1 MHRYIALISLAV
13 IIGALSPAVL
23 AQADAE
29 TAFEQGKAAYASG
42 QFTKARD
49 LFLKASQTD
58 TRNPEVFLW
67 LGKAEYQLGVV
78 DKAIAAWK
86 RTLKLAP
93 EQPYAA
99 RMLAVLRGEAVEV
112 DTRMKLIEVMLQERL
127 YGPALSECMKL
138 LDEKA
143 LSELQRP
150 KVMTLQAES
159 LVRMHKG
166 PDARNVLHEL
176 MALYPRQADPV
187 KTTLLLGEA
196 KLQGDERS
204 IAEAL
209 VILRKLAAEHPQTP
223 AAANAHYDIITH
235 DPRLASGAA
244 RAEAMAKWLAANS
257 EHEFADSGRHI
268 LLGTYLSLALQG
280 IKPGPESDLSP
291 TDVKALALAADIYR
305 RELSAGKAN
314 ELTKRLLSH
323 IRSRYTNSKAYTAA
337 IRAMETLLAA
347 PLPRGNR
354 LSVLK
359 ALASS
364 KYLIAAQWLDETARA
379 GQLPVG
385 VARGK
390 LPEKLADVLA
400 TFETIR
406 TEYPAEPFWA
416 DQANLARRVRASAS
430 RVLPT
435 AEFKG
440 LKGPDAWALDIAMPV
455 IKANADAS
463 AVKSAVATVQAI
475 INERTKVQKPGSRK
489 LAVELSVELLDAVSP
504 LQPNWSEVI
513 ASYCKVASEYA
524 AYVFQENI
532 KAGRAEENTKLS
544 ELQKSYL
551 TTLKNHVVGNAT
563 YAPEALVQLA
573 EHVKPWVEHGHWAV
587 AEQVYTTVAEALP
600 EKERRQADLA
610 VVNLWIQQVAREHQR
625 LVAAGLTVPREL
637 HPTMKKA
644 LLRCYQQQGGL
655 DQERSILA
663 QVRSVWDSI
672 IGHYKKLEYFDTVEQ
687 AINVKPSKIIDA
699 ADAYADLQL
708 ANLKFELARRE
719 LSLLLN
725 QYDGT
730 EKIKLTPA
738 FETAIEA
745 YVKFISERPSGALR
759 DQAVAGVFQIAQVFE
774 KHKAYDAA
782 VKVYNDFAVFAAKVK
797 ALSQAAPGS
806 SSVAER
812 AAFAA
817 AAALDAKARLA
828 LSRELEGRKDPA
840 VAPDKVSSEFTA
852 AIEAYKNFI
861 KAYPKSVLL
870 GQAIEKIMAVA
881 LEYARVDAWDVAEG
895 IYAGLLAEESRQFAP
910 ANCWVRRVERIEFCR
925 GLCHLGKVIPEH
937 AKGVLTT
944 LTLREIS
951 RPGGADEK
959 RAFAKAAEFDSF
971 ETVDGRADLPA
982 AKLGPLAKGPV
993 SSAEYGS
1000 GGYGGYLGSRA
1011 GDDLKVR
1018 DSLVVAAL
1026 RQEEV
1031 SRAARVA
1038 RLREQLSYRPV
1049 RKAQQQAAVKAP
1061 VLSDAEITRQEKALN
1076 AAYEIFQA
1084 IRKKYPRTSTAEQ
1097 ARGEVK
1103 VMIDHWRTISQW
1115 RRAAGLAERFLKD
1128 NPTDKEL
1135 PALRLSVARDYLA
1148 WAAQPVEDKP
1158 SRSGKRRRAGMLGE
1172 VAQRFAK
1179 ARDELTKVVTN
1190 FPRER
1195 TLLQQAQWDIAN
1207 SFLTQARV
1215 VDAFSATL
1223 ARGQYV
1229 RATKELLRLADEYY
1243 DHPNIGTVPQML
1255 WDISGELANRKY
1267 YEEAIT
1273 VWNDLMIRFPTH
1285 ALAQQAALRT
1295 AQTYQNNLEQPLRA
1309 AEAYQEVNV
1318 ARGGNDAGI
1327 QNTIY
1332 QIGVQLKNKKRW
1344 VEALHVL
1351 EMFVDSFPR
1360 HPQAGQALTM
1370 VGQVHQTN
1378 EAWEDAI
1385 AAYRRVITEFPT
1397 GNWIKD
1403 AKWSIAECTI
1413 NLSRWREA
1421 MDGYEAYVRDYPGDG
1436 EVTEA
1441 KRRVGILKDLV
1452 RYQTL
1457 VDEEGQRKA
1466 FDAQYQIAT
1475 IVLEQLSNRIKAIIE
1490 YRKVAANWAKSHL
1503 ADDALY
1509 AVATAYLAMGET
1521 DKAREAARVVAKQYP
1536 ESPLADDAL
1545 YLVGASYEDEAN
1557 KLAAATRAKTAEEIQ
1572 LVAQSYA
1579 YQSVQRARG
1588 KQVSEQRKLI
1598 ASLRQ
1603 AGLGQ
1608 KAELEEASAAAARY
1622 NLFSTNVAL
1631 AGGGAFQVV
1640 EALTATQLANRQD
1653 KINAALRRAVSAYDE
1668 TSRVPAGDKAGD
1680 ALLRMA
1686 TIYDERLKDPNAAM
1700 AAWLEIVR
1708 QFSGTAVAE
1717 DASWRIAQHYER
1729 EGENAKAIEA
1739 YKAFLRNYRRSSKA
1753 SGAQF
1758 AIAENYEHLGQWV
1771 NAMDAYTNYINNF
1784 PSGPMVQKA
1793 REQINWIKAYRL

>member
-1 MHRYIALISLAV
+1 MQRFITLISLAV
-13 IIGALSPAVL
+13 IIIIGVSSPVVL
-23 AQADAE
+23 AQADAAA
-29 TAFEQGKAAYASG
+29 AFEQGKAAYASG
-42 QFTKARD
+42 QWTSARD
-49 LFLKASQTD
+49 LFLKASHTD

-67 LGKAEYQLGVV
+67 LGKTEYQLGAV

-99 RMLAVLRGEAVEV
+99 KMLAVLRGEAIEI
-112 DTRMKLIEVMLQERL
+112 DTRIKLIEVMLRERL
-127 YGPALSECMKL
+127 YRPALSECTKL
-138 LDEKA
+138 LNERA

-159 LVRMHKG
+159 LVRMRKG

-176 MALYPRQADPV
+176 MALYPKQADPV
-187 KTTLLLGEA
+187 QTTLLLGEA

-209 VILRKLAAEHPQTP
+209 VVLRKLVADHPQTP
-223 AAANAHYDIITH
+223 AAARAQYDIITH
-235 DPRLASGAA
+235 DPKLAAGVA

-291 TDVKALALAADIYR
+291 TDLKTLALAADLFKTSVRADEALKLTRQVVGHFDNYY
-305 RELSAGKAN
+305 AAN
-314 ELTKRLLSH
+314 
-323 IRSRYTNSKAYTAA
+323 KAYAAA
-337 IRAMETLLAA
+337 ISGCQTLLKE
-347 PLPRGNR
+347 PLPPSSRSFALR
-354 LSVLK
+354 
-359 ALASS
+359 ALARYKSELALEQLTTEA
-364 KYLIAAQWLDETARA
+364 KA
-379 GQLPVG
+379 GRLVAGPLP
-385 VARGK
+385 K
-390 LPEKLADVLA
+390 TLADVVA
-400 TFETIR
+400 TYRTINK
-406 TEYPAEPFWA
+406 EFPAEPVWR
-416 DQANLARRVRASAS
+416 DQAKLAERVRQLAPAF
-430 RVLPT
+430 PPKIT
-435 AEFKG
+435 EPKAPF
-440 LKGPDAWALDIAMPV
+440 AWAVQIALP
-455 IKANADAS
+455 IISANADLS
-463 AVKSAVATVQAI
+463 AVSQAVRTIWAILDDCARIEKPPAIGMVLAINSQLLEVLKPTNPAWPATMLRQVDLLNADAAAVF
-475 INERTKVQKPGSRK
+475 NEN
-489 LAVELSVELLDAVSP
+489 LL
-504 LQPNWSEVI
+504 
-513 ASYCKVASEYA
+513 
-524 AYVFQENI
+524 
-532 KAGRAEENTKLS
+532 AGRAEENAKLS
-544 ELQKSYL
+544 ERQKEFLATLRKLVEHHAGQAATVLERLRTHLQPWVRYGHYKVAEQAY
-551 TTLKNHVVGNAT
+551 T
-563 YAPEALVQLA
+563 QLA
-573 EHVKPWVEHGHWAV
+573 ESLPQAQQKQTKLTIAKLWRH
-587 AEQVYTTVAEALP
+587 QVFD
-600 EKERRQADLA
+600 RH
-610 VVNLWIQQVAREHQR
+610 NR
-625 LVAAGLTVPREL
+625 LVAAGLTAPREL
-637 HPTMKKA
+637 DPVLFKA
-644 LLRCYQQQGGL
+644 LQLCCALQEGL
-655 DQERSILA
+655 DEKDSFLKE
-663 QVRSVWDSI
+663 VRTLWDSI
-672 IGHYKKLEYFDTVEQ
+672 VGHYKKLEYFETAGQ
-687 AINVKPSKIIDA
+687 AINVRPDTECTT
-699 ADAYADLQL
+699 ADVYASLQL

-719 LSLLLN
+719 LDLLLN
-725 QYDGT
+725 RYNAT
-730 EKIKLTPA
+730 EKITLMPA
-738 FETAIEA
+738 FKTAIEA
-745 YVKFISERPSGALR
+745 YMKFISERPSSPLR
-759 DQAVAGVFQIAQVFE
+759 SQAVAGVFQIAQVFE
-774 KHKAYDAA
+774 KHKAYDVA
-782 VKVYNDFAVFAAKVK
+782 VKVYRDFAAFAAKVK

-806 SSVAER
+806 SSVIER

-817 AAALDAKARLA
+817 AAALDTKARLA
-828 LSRELEGRKDPA
+828 LSRELEGRKDAA
-840 VAPDKVSSEFTA
+840 VAPAKVSSEFTA
-852 AIEAYKNFI
+852 AIQAYKNFI

-870 GQAIEKIMAVA
+870 GHAIEKIMAVA
-881 LEYARVDAWDVAEG
+881 LEYARVDAWDVADS
-895 IYAGLLAEESRQFAP
+895 IYAELLAEELAI
-910 ANCWVRRVERIEFCR
+910 RRVERIEFCR
-925 GLCHLGKVIPEH
+925 GLCQLGKVMPDH

-944 LTLREIS
+944 LTLKETRRLE
-951 RPGGADEK
+951 GADEK
-959 RAFAKAAEFDSF
+959 RAFAKAVEFDALTMSGIARLSTPT
-971 ETVDGRADLPA
+971 EPSEDAEKMPA
-982 AKLGPLAKGPV
+982 ARPGVAG
-993 SSAEYGS
+993 SYG

-1011 GDDLKVR
+1011 DDDLKVR

-1049 RKAQQQAAVKAP
+1049 RKGQKRQAPARAP

-1097 ARGEVK
+1097 ARGEIK

-1115 RRAAGLAERFLKD
+1115 QRAAGLAERFLKD

-1135 PALRLSVARDYLA
+1135 PALRLSIARDYLA
-1148 WAAQPVEDKP
+1148 WAAKPVEDKP
-1158 SRSGKRRRAGMLGE
+1158 SKQLMLSE
-1172 VAQRFAK
+1172 VAQRFTK
-1179 ARDELTKVVTN
+1179 ARDELTRVVTN

-1229 RATKELLRLADEYY
+1229 RATRELLRLADEYH
-1243 DHPNIGTVPQML
+1243 DHPKIGTVPQML

-1273 VWNDLMIRFPTH
+1273 VWNDLMIRFSTH

-1332 QIGVQLKNKKRW
+1332 QIGVRLKNKKRW

-1436 EVTEA
+1436 KVAEA
-1441 KRRVGILKDLV
+1441 KRRGGILKDLV

-1457 VDEEGQRKA
+1457 VDEKGQRKA

-1475 IVLEQLSNRIKAIIE
+1475 IVLKQLSNRVKAIIE
-1490 YRKVAANWAKSHL
+1490 YRKVAANWDKSHL

-1509 AVATAYLAMGET
+1509 AVATTYLAMGET
-1521 DKAREAARVVAKQYP
+1521 NKAREAARVVAKQYP

-1545 YLVGASYEDEAN
+1545 YLVGKSYEDEAN

-1572 LVAQSYA
+1572 LVAQSEA
-1579 YQSVQRARG
+1579 YQRVQEARG
-1588 KQVSEQRKLI
+1588 KQVSEQRKRI
-1598 ASLRQ
+1598 ESLRRGG
-1603 AGLGQ
+1603 AY
-1608 KAELEEASAAAARY
+1608 EEADYAEAGAAAARQIF
-1622 NLFSTNVAL
+1622 NVSNVAL
-1631 AGGGAFQVV
+1631 AAGGAFQVV
-1640 EALTATQLANRQD
+1640 EALTAAQLANRQD

-1686 TIYDERLKDPNAAM
+1686 TIYDERLKDSSAAM
-1700 AAWLEIVR
+1700 ATWLEIVR

-1717 DASWRIAQHYER
+1717 NASWRIAQSYER
-1729 EGENAKAIEA
+1729 EGEHAKAIEA

-1753 SGAQF
+1753 SDAQF

>member
-1 MHRYIALISLAV
+1 MQRFIALISLAV
-13 IIGALSPAVL
+13 IIIIGVSSPVVL
-23 AQADAE
+23 AQADAAA
-29 TAFEQGKAAYASG
+29 AFEQGKATYASG

-49 LFLKASQTD
+49 LFLKASHTD
-58 TRNPEVFLW
+58 TSNPEVFLW
-67 LGKAEYQLGVV
+67 LGKAEYQLGAV

-93 EQPYAA
+93 EQPYATK
-99 RMLAVLRGEAVEV
+99 MLAVLRGEAVEI
-112 DTRMKLIEVMLQERL
+112 DTRIKLIEVMLQERL
-127 YGPALSECMKL
+127 HAPALSECKKL

-209 VILRKLAAEHPQTP
+209 VILRKLVADHPQTP
-223 AAANAHYDIITH
+223 AAANAQYDIITH
-235 DPRLASGAA
+235 DPRLASGVA

-291 TDVKALALAADIYR
+291 TDLKALALAAEIYR

-314 ELTKRLLSH
+314 ELTGRLVGH

-347 PLPRGNR
+347 PVPRSSR

-359 ALASS
+359 VLGSS

-390 LPEKLADVLA
+390 LPEKLTDVLA

-406 TEYPAEPFWA
+406 TEYPAVPFWT
-416 DQANLARRVRASAS
+416 DQANLAKRVRASAS
-430 RVLPT
+430 RVFPT

-463 AVKSAVATVQAI
+463 AVKSAVQTVQAI
-475 INERTKVQKPGSRK
+475 IDERAKVQKPGSRK
-489 LAVELSVELLDAVSP
+489 LAVDLGAKLLEAISPSHSSWSGAMVSYY
-504 LQPNWSEVI
+504 N
-513 ASYCKVASEYA
+513 VAGNYA
-524 AYVFQENI
+524 HYVFQENI
-532 KAGRAEENTKLS
+532 KTGRAEKNAKLS
-544 ELQKSYL
+544 EQQKTFL
-551 TTLKNHVVGNAT
+551 AILKKQAEHMAHSPHV
-563 YAPEALVQLA
+563 LMRLA
-573 EHVKPWVEHGHWAV
+573 EHVKPWVEHGYWSV
-587 AEQVYTTVAEALP
+587 AEEVYTIVMPALP
-600 EKERRQADLA
+600 EKERRLAELA
-610 VVNLWIQQVAREHQR
+610 VANLWIQQVTREHQR

-663 QVRSVWDSI
+663 QVRNVWDSI
-672 IGHYKKLEYFDTVEQ
+672 VSHYKKLEYFDIAEQ
-687 AINVKPSKIIDA
+687 AIKVKPSKIIDA

-774 KHKAYDAA
+774 KHKAYDVA
-782 VKVYNDFAVFAAKVK
+782 VKVYNDLAIFAAKVK

-806 SSVAER
+806 SSVVER

-828 LSRELEGRKDPA
+828 LSRELEGRKDAA

-870 GQAIEKIMAVA
+870 GHAIEKIMAVA
-881 LEYARVDAWDVAEG
+881 LEYARVDAWDVAES
-895 IYAGLLAEESRQFAP
+895 IYGKLLVEELAI
-910 ANCWVRRVERIEFCR
+910 RRVERIEFCR
-925 GLCHLGKVIPEH
+925 GLCQLGKVMPDH
-937 AKGVLTT
+937 AKQILTT
-944 LTLREIS
+944 LTLKEIS
-951 RPGGADEK
+951 RPEGADEK
-959 RAFAKAAEFDSF
+959 HAFAKAVEFDALILS
-971 ETVDGRADLPA
+971 ETETARLSTPTEPSEGAEKMPA
-982 AKLGPLAKGPV
+982 ARPGGAGF
-993 SSAEYGS
+993 YG
-1000 GGYGGYLGSRA
+1000 GGYGGYLELGA
-1011 GDDLKVR
+1011 VEDLKVK
-1018 DSLVVAAL
+1018 DSRVLAAI

-1049 RKAQQQAAVKAP
+1049 QQGQKQQAPARAP

-1097 ARGEVK
+1097 AHGEIK

-1115 RRAAGLAERFLKD
+1115 QRAAGLAERFLKD

-1135 PALRLSVARDYLA
+1135 PALRLSIARDYLA
-1148 WAAQPVEDKP
+1148 WATKPVEDKP
-1158 SRSGKRRRAGMLGE
+1158 SKQLMLGE
-1172 VAQRFAK
+1172 VAQRFTK
-1179 ARDELTKVVTN
+1179 ARDELTRVVTN
-1190 FPRER
+1190 FPKER

-1318 ARGGNDAGI
+1318 ARGGDDAGI

-1332 QIGVQLKNKKRW
+1332 QIGVQLNNKKRW

-1436 EVTEA
+1436 KLTEA

-1475 IVLEQLSNRIKAIIE
+1475 IVSKQLSNRVKAIIE

-1509 AVATAYLAMGET
+1509 AVATTYLAMGET

-1545 YLVGASYEDEAN
+1545 YLIGASYEDEAD

-1572 LVAQSYA
+1572 LVAQSDA
-1579 YQSVQRARG
+1579 YQRVQEARG
-1588 KQVSEQRKLI
+1588 KQVAGQQKLI
-1598 ASLRQ
+1598 ASLRK
-1603 AGLGQ
+1603 AGLGE
-1608 KAELEEASAAAARY
+1608 KAELEEASAAAARQIF
-1622 NLFSTNVAL
+1622 NVSNVAL
-1631 AGGGAFQVV
+1631 AAGGAFQVV
-1640 EALTATQLANRQD
+1640 EALTAAQLANRQD

-1717 DASWRIAQHYER
+1717 DASWRIAQSYER
-1729 EGENAKAIEA
+1729 EGEHAKAIEA
-1739 YKAFLRNYRRSSKA
+1739 YKAFLRNYRRSAKA
-1753 SGAQF
+1753 SDAQF

>member
-1 MHRYIALISLAV
+1 MHRYIALILLAV

-23 AQADAE
+23 AQADAAA
-29 TAFEQGKAAYASG
+29 AFEQGKAAYASG

-58 TRNPEVFLW
+58 TGNPEVFLW
-67 LGKAEYQLGVV
+67 LGKAEYQLGAV

-209 VILRKLAAEHPQTP
+209 VILRKLVADHPQTP
-223 AAANAHYDIITH
+223 AAANAQYDIITH

-291 TDVKALALAADIYR
+291 TDVKALALAAEIYR

-359 ALASS
+359 ALASA

-390 LPEKLADVLA
+390 LPEKLTDVLT

-406 TEYPAEPFWA
+406 KEYPAEPFWA

-455 IKANADAS
+455 IKANADAA

-489 LAVELSVELLDAVSP
+489 LAVELSVELLEAISPSSPSWSPAV
-504 LQPNWSEVI
+504 V
-513 ASYCKVASEYA
+513 SYCKVASKYA

-573 EHVKPWVEHGHWAV
+573 EHVKPWIKHGHWTV

-600 EKERRQADLA
+600 EKERRQAQLA
-610 VVNLWIQQVAREHQR
+610 VVNIWIEQVRREHQR

-644 LLRCYQQQGGL
+644 LLRCCRLQAGL

-672 IGHYKKLEYFDTVEQ
+672 VGHYKKLEYFDIVEQ

-738 FETAIEA
+738 FETAIKA

-774 KHKAYDAA
+774 RHKAYDVA

-806 SSVAER
+806 SSVVER

-828 LSRELEGRKDPA
+828 LSRELEDRKDAA

-870 GQAIEKIMAVA
+870 GHAIEKIMAVA
-881 LEYARVDAWDVAEG
+881 LEYARVDAWDVAES

-910 ANCWVRRVERIEFCR
+910 ANCRVRRVERIEFCR
-925 GLCHLGKVIPEH
+925 GLCQLGKVIPEH

-944 LTLREIS
+944 LTLKEIS
-951 RPGGADEK
+951 RPEGADEK
-959 RAFAKAAEFDSF
+959 RAFAKATEFDAF
-971 ETVDGRADLPA
+971 ETVGGRADLTA
-982 AKLGPLAKGPV
+982 AEPRSARPAKGPV
-993 SSAEYGS
+993 SSAEYGG

-1011 GDDLKVR
+1011 DDLKVR

-1158 SRSGKRRRAGMLGE
+1158 SRQLMLGE
-1172 VAQRFAK
+1172 VAQRFTK
-1179 ARDELTKVVTN
+1179 ARDELTRVVTN

-1243 DHPNIGTVPQML
+1243 DHPKIGTVPQML

-1273 VWNDLMIRFPTH
+1273 VWNDLMISFPTH

-1403 AKWSIAECTI
+1403 ARWSIAECTI

-1421 MDGYEAYVRDYPGDG
+1421 MDGYEAYVRNYPGDG
-1436 EVTEA
+1436 KVTEA

-1475 IVLEQLSNRIKAIIE
+1475 IVLKQLSNRIKAIIE

-1509 AVATAYLAMGET
+1509 AVATSYLAMGET

-1545 YLVGASYEDEAN
+1545 YLIGASYEDEAN
-1557 KLAAATRAKTAEEIQ
+1557 KFAAATRAKTVE
-1572 LVAQSYA
+1572 LAQETAQREA
-1579 YQSVQRARG
+1579 YYNVQAARG
-1588 KQVSEQRKLI
+1588 RNIDVQQKLI
-1598 ASLRQ
+1598 ASLKK
-1603 AGLGQ
+1603 GGMGQ
-1608 KAELEEASAAAARY
+1608 KAELEEAKAAAV
-1622 NLFSTNVAL
+1622 NVWFNVANVDL
-1631 AGGGAFQVV
+1631 AAGRAFQVV
-1640 EALTATQLANRQD
+1640 ETLTAAQLANRQD

-1686 TIYDERLKDPNAAM
+1686 TIYDERLKDSSAAM
-1700 AAWLEIVR
+1700 ATWLEIVR

-1717 DASWRIAQHYER
+1717 DASWRIAQSYER
-1729 EGENAKAIEA
+1729 EGKYAKAIEA

-1784 PSGPMVQKA
+1784 PKGPMVQKA

>member
-1 MHRYIALISLAV
+1 
-13 IIGALSPAVL
+13 VL
-23 AQADAE
+23 AQADAAD
-29 TAFEQGKAAYASG
+29 AFEQGKAAYVSG
-42 QFTKARD
+42 QWISARD
-49 LFLKASQTD
+49 LFLKASHTD

-67 LGKAEYQLGVV
+67 LGKAEYQLGAV

-99 RMLAVLRGEAVEV
+99 KMLAVLRGEAVEI
-112 DTRMKLIEVMLQERL
+112 DTRIKLIEVMLQERL
-127 YGPALSECMKL
+127 YRPALSECTKL

-143 LSELQRP
+143 LSEVQRA
-150 KVMTLQAES
+150 KVMTLKADL
-159 LVRMHKG
+159 LVRTGKYA
-166 PDARNVLHEL
+166 DAQKVLQDL
-176 MALYPRQADPV
+176 LVLYPQQADPAQ
-187 KTTLLLGEA
+187 TTLLLGQA
-196 KLQGDERS
+196 KLRGDEKAV
-204 IAEAL
+204 AESL
-209 VILRKLAAEHPQTP
+209 VLLKKVVAEHLDTP
-223 AAANAHYDIITH
+223 AAA
-235 DPRLASGAA
+235 LAKFELIAFCLRQGINAA
-244 RAEAMAKWLAANS
+244 RANAMAQWLAANGD
-257 EHEFADSGRHI
+257 HELADGGRQI
-268 LLGTYLSLALQG
+268 LLDAYLNLTGQGT
-280 IKPGPESDLSP
+280 KPTAESNVSP
-291 TDVKALALAADIYR
+291 TDVKALTLAADIYR
-305 RELSAGKAN
+305 RELSAGKAAS
-314 ELTKRLLSH
+314 LTKKLLDH
-323 IRSRYTNSKAYTAA
+323 IKKYYVDNAA
-337 IRAMETLLAA
+337 HPAAVEATETLLAA
-347 PLPRGNR
+347 SLPRPSR
-354 LSVLK
+354 LSVLYT
-359 ALASS
+359 LNLS
-364 KYLIAAQWLDETARA
+364 KYHIGMKWLKDQAQAGKLPQGIRR
-379 GQLPVG
+379 GQLPQ
-385 VARGK
+385 
-390 LPEKLADVLA
+390 PLADVLDVY
-400 TFETIR
+400 ETIR
-406 TEYPAEPFWA
+406 KQYPDVSIWTYHAE
-416 DQANLARRVRASAS
+416 LAKQVCSFAPK
-430 RVLPT
+430 VLPE

-440 LKGPDAWALDIAMPV
+440 LKGPDAWALDIALPV
-455 IKANADAS
+455 IKANADAA
-463 AVKSAVATVQAI
+463 AVKSAVQTVQAI
-475 INERTKVQKPGSRK
+475 IDERTKVQKPGSRK
-489 LAVELSVELLDAVSP
+489 LAVELSVELLEAISPSSPSWSGAVM
-504 LQPNWSEVI
+504 
-513 ASYCKVASEYA
+513 SYYKVSADYA

-532 KAGRAEENTKLS
+532 KAGRAEENEKLS
-544 ELQKSYL
+544 EHQKKFL
-551 TTLKNHVVGNAT
+551 AILKNHVVSHAAH
-563 YAPEALVQLA
+563 APHALAQLA

-587 AEQVYTTVAEALP
+587 AEEVYTIVMPALP
-600 EKERRQADLA
+600 EKERRLAELA
-610 VVNLWIQQVAREHQR
+610 VANLWIQQVTGEHQR
-625 LVAAGLTVPREL
+625 LAAAGLTVPREL
-637 HPTMKKA
+637 HPTLKKA
-644 LLRCYQQQGGL
+644 LLRCHQLQAGL
-655 DQERSILA
+655 EQERLILA
-663 QVRSVWDSI
+663 QVRNVWDSI
-672 IGHYKKLEYFDTVEQ
+672 IGHYKRLEYFDTVEQ
-687 AINVKPSKIIDA
+687 AINVRPSKIIDA

-708 ANLKFELARRE
+708 ANLKFKLARRE
-719 LSLLLN
+719 LESFLK
-725 QYDGT
+725 QYNAS
-730 EKIKLTPA
+730 EKITLTPA

-745 YVKFISERPSGALR
+745 YVKFISERPSGTLR

-774 KHKAYDAA
+774 KHKAYDVA

-806 SSVAER
+806 SSVVER

-828 LSRELEGRKDPA
+828 LSRELEGRKDPT
-840 VAPDKVSSEFTA
+840 VAPAKISSEFTD

-870 GQAIEKIMAVA
+870 GHAIEKIMAVA
-881 LEYARVDAWDVAEG
+881 LEYVRVDAWDVAES
-895 IYAGLLAEESRQFAP
+895 IYAGLLAEELTI
-910 ANCWVRRVERIEFCR
+910 RRVERIEFCR
-925 GLCHLGKVIPEH
+925 GLCQLGKVIPEH

-944 LTLREIS
+944 LTLKEI
-951 RPGGADEK
+951 RRTEGTDEE
-959 RAFAKAAEFDSF
+959 RAFAKTVGFDALA
-971 ETVDGRADLPA
+971 TVGGIADLPA
-982 AKLGPLAKGPV
+982 AGSRPARPQKEPV

-1000 GGYGGYLGSRA
+1000 EYAGHLGSRA

-1018 DSLVVAAL
+1018 DSLVVAAI

-1049 RKAQQQAAVKAP
+1049 RQGQKRQAPTRAP

-1135 PALRLSVARDYLA
+1135 PALRLSIARDYLA

-1158 SRSGKRRRAGMLGE
+1158 SKQLMLGE
-1172 VAQRFAK
+1172 VAQRFTK
-1179 ARDELTKVVTN
+1179 ARDELTRVVTN

-1229 RATKELLRLADEYY
+1229 RAAMELQRLADEYY
-1243 DHPNIGTVPQML
+1243 DHPKIGTVPQML

-1285 ALAQQAALRT
+1285 ALTQQAALRT

-1436 EVTEA
+1436 KVTEA

-1457 VDEEGQRKA
+1457 VDEKGQRKA

-1475 IVLEQLSNRIKAIIE
+1475 IVLKQLSNRIKAIIE
-1490 YRKVAANWAKSHL
+1490 YRKVAANWSNSHL

-1509 AVATAYLAMGET
+1509 AVATSYLAMGET

-1545 YLVGASYEDEAN
+1545 YLIGKSYEDEAN
-1557 KLAAATRAKTAEEIQ
+1557 KLGMATRAKTIA
-1572 LVAQSYA
+1572 LAQETAQREA
-1579 YQSVQRARG
+1579 YRNVQQARG
-1588 KQVSEQRKLI
+1588 RQKDIQQKIISSLKQ
-1598 ASLRQ
+1598 
-1603 AGLGQ
+1603 GGMGQ
-1608 KAELEEASAAAARY
+1608 KAEMEEAKAAAEQQTFNWA
-1622 NLFSTNVAL
+1622 NVAL
-1631 AGGGAFQVV
+1631 AAGKASQVV
-1640 EALTATQLANRQD
+1640 ETLTAAQLANRQD

-1717 DASWRIAQHYER
+1717 NASWRIAQSYEH
-1729 EGENAKAIEA
+1729 EGKHAKAIEA

-1753 SGAQF
+1753 SDAQF

>member
-1 MHRYIALISLAV
+1 MQRFIALISLTV
-13 IIGALSPAVL
+13 IIGTLSRVVL
-23 AQADAE
+23 AQADAAA
-29 TAFEQGKAAYASG
+29 AFEQGKAAYASG

-49 LFLKASQTD
+49 LFLKASHTD

-67 LGKAEYQLGVV
+67 LGNAEYQLGAV

-93 EQPYAA
+93 GQPYAA
-99 RMLAVLRGEAVEV
+99 KMLAALRGETVEI
-112 DTRMKLIEVMLQERL
+112 DTRIKLIEVMLQERL
-127 YGPALSECMKL
+127 HAAALSECKKL

-143 LSELQRP
+143 LSELQHP

-166 PDARNVLHEL
+166 PEARDVLHEL

-196 KLQGDERS
+196 KLQGDEQS

-209 VILRKLAAEHPQTP
+209 VILRKLVADHPQTL
-223 AAANAHYDIITH
+223 AAANAQYDIITH
-235 DPRLASGAA
+235 DPRLASGIA

-257 EHEFADSGRHI
+257 EHEYADSGRNI
-268 LLGTYLSLALQG
+268 LLGTYLTFALQE
-280 IKPGPESDLSP
+280 IKPGPESELSP
-291 TDVKALALAADIYR
+291 TDLKVLALAAEIYR
-305 RELSAGKAN
+305 RGLSAGKAN
-314 ELTKRLLSH
+314 ELTARLVGY
-323 IRSRYTNSKAYTAA
+323 IQSRYTNSKAYTAA
-337 IRAMETLLAA
+337 VRAMETMLAA

-364 KYLIAAQWLDETARA
+364 KYLIAAQWLDETALA
-379 GQLPVG
+379 GRLPVG

-390 LPEKLADVLA
+390 LPEKLTDVMA
-400 TFETIR
+400 IFETIR
-406 TEYPAEPFWA
+406 KEYPAEPFWT
-416 DQANLARRVRASAS
+416 DQANLAKRVRASAS

-455 IKANADAS
+455 IKANADAA

-489 LAVELSVELLDAVSP
+489 LAVELSAELLEVISP
-504 LQPNWSEVI
+504 SSPSWSEVI
-513 ASYCKVASEYA
+513 VSYYNVAGNYA
-524 AYVFQENI
+524 HYVFQENI
-532 KAGRAEENTKLS
+532 KTGRAEKNAKLS
-544 ELQKSYL
+544 QHQKTFLAILKKQAEHMEQSSHVL
-551 TTLKNHVVGNAT
+551 TR
-563 YAPEALVQLA
+563 LA
-573 EHVKPWVEHGHWAV
+573 DHVKPWAEHGHWAV
-587 AEQVYTTVAEALP
+587 AEEVYTIVMPALP
-600 EKERRQADLA
+600 EKERRLAELA
-610 VVNLWIQQVAREHQR
+610 VVNIWIEQVKREHQR
-625 LVAAGLTVPREL
+625 LVAAGLTVSREL
-637 HPTMKKA
+637 HPKMKKA
-644 LLRCYQQQGGL
+644 LLHCYQLQAGL

-663 QVRSVWDSI
+663 QVRNVWDSI
-672 IGHYKKLEYFDTVEQ
+672 IVHYKKLEYFDTVEQ
-687 AINVKPSKIIDA
+687 AINLKPSKIIDA
-699 ADAYADLQL
+699 ADAYANLQL

-738 FETAIEA
+738 FETTIEA
-745 YVKFISERPSGALR
+745 YVKFISEQPSGPLR
-759 DQAVAGVFQIAQVFE
+759 DQAVAGVLQIAKVFE
-774 KHKAYDAA
+774 KHKAYDVA

-806 SSVAER
+806 SSVVESAVFG
-812 AAFAA
+812 AAS
-817 AAALDAKARLA
+817 ALHAKARLS
-828 LSRELEGRKDPA
+828 LSKEMQGRKEGSAPPA
-840 VAPDKVSSEFTA
+840 KVSNEFTA

-870 GQAIEKIMAVA
+870 GHAIEKIMAVA
-881 LEYARVDAWDVAEG
+881 LEYARVDAWDVTEN
-895 IYAGLLAEESRQFAP
+895 IYAELLAKELAI
-910 ANCWVRRVERIEFCR
+910 RRVERIEFCR
-925 GLCHLGKVIPEH
+925 GLCQLGKVIPEH
-937 AKGVLTT
+937 AKQVLTT
-944 LTLREIS
+944 LTLKEIS
-951 RPGGADEK
+951 RPEGADAE
-959 RAFAKAAEFDSF
+959 RAFAKVVEFDALTTSGIARPSTTT
-971 ETVDGRADLPA
+971 EPSEDAKKTPA
-982 AKLGPLAKGPV
+982 TRQGVGGL
-993 SSAEYGS
+993 YG
-1000 GGYGGYLGSRA
+1000 GDYGGYWEQGAASS
-1011 GDDLKVR
+1011 LKLKDTRV
-1018 DSLVVAAL
+1018 LAAI

-1038 RLREQLSYRPV
+1038 KLREQLSYRPV
-1049 RKAQQQAAVKAP
+1049 QQGKKQQASARAP

-1097 ARGEVK
+1097 ARGEIK

-1115 RRAAGLAERFLKD
+1115 QRAAGLAERFLKD

-1148 WAAQPVEDKP
+1148 WAAKPVEDKP
-1158 SRSGKRRRAGMLGE
+1158 SKQLMLGE

-1179 ARDELTKVVTN
+1179 ARDELTRVVTN
-1190 FPRER
+1190 FPKER

-1215 VDAFSATL
+1215 VDAFSTTL

-1243 DHPNIGTVPQML
+1243 DHPNISTVPQML

-1273 VWNDLMIRFPTH
+1273 VWNDMMIRFPTH

-1436 EVTEA
+1436 KVAEA
-1441 KRRVGILKDLV
+1441 KSRGGILKDLV

-1457 VDEEGQRKA
+1457 VDEKGQRKA

-1475 IVLEQLSNRIKAIIE
+1475 IVSKQLSNRVKAIIE

-1509 AVATAYLAMGET
+1509 AVAATYLAMGET

-1545 YLVGASYEDEAN
+1545 YLVGKSYEDEAN

-1572 LVAQSYA
+1572 LVAQSEA
-1579 YQSVQRARG
+1579 YQKVQEARG
-1588 KQVSEQRKLI
+1588 KQVAGQQKRI

-1603 AGLGQ
+1603 AGLGE

-1622 NLFSTNVAL
+1622 NLFATNVAI
-1631 AGGGAFQVV
+1631 AGGGVFQAV
-1640 EALTATQLANRQD
+1640 ETLTATQLANRQD
-1653 KINAALRRAVSAYDE
+1653 KINAALRKAVSAYDK
-1668 TSRVPAGDKAGD
+1668 TSKVPAGDKAGD

-1686 TIYDERLKDPNAAM
+1686 TIYNERLKDPNAAM

-1708 QFSGTAVAE
+1708 QFSGTTVAE

-1739 YKAFLRNYRRSSKA
+1739 YKAFLRNYRRSPKA
-1753 SGAQF
+1753 SAAQF
-1758 AIAENYEHLGQWV
+1758 AVAENYEHLGQWV

-1784 PSGPMVQKA
+1784 PKGPMLQKA
-1793 REQINWIKAYRL
+1793 REQITWIKAYRL